1 MMLKISPPIL
11 AKMISQF
18 RLGDFE
24 MTENS
29 LALFADNAPMDAI
42 SNSLALLAVVRE
54 NYATETEDY
63 PTWLQLG
70 IVSDSIKAATARLQ

>member
-1 MMLKISPPIL
+1 
-11 AKMISQF
+11 
-18 RLGDFE
+18 

-29 LALFADNAPMDAI
+29 LALFAENTPIDAI
-42 SNSLALLAVVRE
+42 NNSLALLAVLRE
-54 NYATETEDY
+54 NYALETEDY